1 MASAPNN
8 TSATFTPLHYGGSIS
23 PKTGKLG
30 QKPAVGQQFKARRR
44 METMARLENSGFTKQ
59 QISPML
65 GISVNRVSVIMKS
78 PEYLNIR
85 IAITHGIVVD
95 HEANLAT
102 IKAQRKE
109 MLTQLLPPALQI
121 IANQLQQPANSLG
134 ERKHQAALAQ
144 DLMDREGTFAKVSRT
159 EIKPVDHFDFES
171 ADQASRSILNTIRSI
186 APPASD
192 HSKEA
197 ISANVE
203 FSNSKTISVDEQQ
216 RVLKELEDAAASGE
230 FSSELLEILPTA
242 GGVN

>member
-1 MASAPNN
+1 MASAP
-8 TSATFTPLHYGGSIS
+8 SSTFTPLHYGGSIS
-23 PKTGKLG
+23 SKTGKLG
-30 QKPAVGQQFKARRR
+30 QKPASGQQFKARRR
-44 METMARLENSGFTKQ
+44 MENMARLENAGFTKQ

-65 GISVNRVSVIMKS
+65 GISVNKVSVIMKS
-78 PEYLNIR
+78 AEYLNIR
-85 IAITHGIVVD
+85 IAITHGIVMD
-95 HEANLAT
+95 HEGSLAT
-102 IKAQRKE
+102 IKAQGKE
-109 MLTQLLPPALQI
+109 MLRQLLPPALQI
-121 IANQLQQPANSLG
+121 IANQLQQPATNLG

-159 EIKPVDHFDFES
+159 EIKPVDHFDFEG
-171 ADQASRSILNTIRSI
+171 ADQASRSILQTIRSI

-197 ISANVE
+197 IDANVE

-216 RVLKELEDAAASGE
+216 RVLKELEDAASSGE